1 MSHLLT
7 FAAGFLCGAATW
19 LLWQALRF
27 AAEMRAAR
35 QAASSYLDADARTP
49 KDLKARE
56 AIEACKSRLRWQK
69 RLNPEWL
76 PPLIDEIPRLVREI
90 ALIYHPDAPQPLLA
104 PGLSQFSRAVELAA
118 GDVSGFLGGHAVGRL
133 VDVSAGTAWRTWE
146 VSQKIAGHEAV
157 KTAGRW
163 WKRVLPVWQ
172 AVKYK
177 SPLVWAGVA
186 VSNVAARTLQPILV
200 DLVARRALELYG
212 GRVLP
217 SEAATPEPSSP
228 G

>member
-1 MSHLLT
+1 MSHPLT

-27 AAEMRAAR
+27 AAEMRTARR
-35 QAASSYLDADARTP
+35 QAAHYLDSEAVSECDRAARDA
-49 KDLKARE
+49 
-56 AIEACKSRLRWQK
+56 IQACKTRLRWQK

-76 PPLIDEIPRLVREI
+76 PPLADEIPRLVREI
-90 ALIYHPDAPQPLLA
+90 ARIYHPDAPHPLLA

-118 GDVSGFLGGHAVGRL
+118 GDVSQFLSRHRVGRL

-146 VSQKIAGHEAV
+146 MGQKIAGHEAV

-163 WKRVLPVWQ
+163 WRRVLPVWQ
-172 AVKYK
+172 AVGYK

-186 VSNVAARTLQPILV
+186 VSNVAARTLQPVIV
-200 DLVARRALELYG
+200 DLIARRALELYG
-212 GRVLP
+212 GKAASTELP
-217 SEAATPEPSSP
+217 SEELD
-228 G
+228 GME

>member
-35 QAASSYLDADARTP
+35 QEAASYLEAEAVST
-49 KDLKARE
+49 KDLEARA
-56 AIEACKSRLRWQK
+56 AIEACKGRLRWQK

-76 PPLIDEIPRLVREI
+76 PPLVDEIPRLVREI
-90 ALIYHPDAPQPLLA
+90 ARIYHPDNPQPLLA

-118 GDVSGFLGGHAVGRL
+118 GDVSNFLGGHAVGRF

-146 VSQKIAGHEAV
+146 VGQKIAGHEAV

-186 VSNVAARTLQPILV
+186 VSNVAARTLQPVII

-212 GRVLP
+212 GR
-217 SEAATPEPSSP
+217 AIQATTSVPPGSP
-228 G
+228 V